1 MGISTVDSLPVLD
14 ASLHSYLKSVMFAGS
29 HKDVSSLICLTL
41 PLRTGARACP
51 RRYPYGCAV
60 CCVSEPPQA
69 TDSGSSLGNS
79 AGTEIRVNSD
89 QDFT

>member
-29 HKDVSSLICLTL
+29 QICLTL

-60 CCVSEPPQA
+60 CCVSELPQA

-79 AGTEIRVNSD
+79 VETEIRVNLD